1 MSYRN
6 NNIFA
11 TRCFLQK
18 YGDNKR
24 RAHHINEDERR
35 LESEVDSISS
45 RESHLARKENKLE
58 HRLHREKSKLRHL
71 RRGSHELREDQS
83 EERSVISNLRDNNS
97 YLRHEFRDVERDN
110 RYIASELSR
119 AEDFVGEGYGDGL
132 GYGGLGYADG
142 LGYGEFGPYDR
153 FNGPLGGPGRL
164 DRFDR
169 FDGGYDDESTCVRLI
184 KKSDCLQERAA
195 QLNALSEAKLE
206 AAKHCA
212 ARKFGLAKCK
222 LDEAKVTYDTAA
234 LALSDRSPG
243 LRNGG
248 DLSDQKAGNQLVYDI
263 TGGIGKNGCRRD
275 PALFNGPA
283 SRLNECSEGLSNFNS
298 NSSCGSNS
306 NSSSSS
312 NCNPVLSSLGNEC
325 SGGDGNILGAGNI
338 KQTFIKAK
346 VGECGETTCVPSGFS
361 QNTNNNKDV
370 SAEVNGLLEI
380 QLNQKMMVLKAEEQ
394 ALAQSTSIQQAR
406 EVARLQAQAGLLTV
420 NSKINSA
427 LVTALNTCGTTG
439 ELVQSTLDSDLAK
452 ILNEQAQQTS
462 SLTLAEGALVLGC
475 APATCNGG
483 KGICPSGQTP
493 CEIIGLNGQKIV
505 TCCPTQPFSGCDLCG
520 TGLDPSCTCPPGYY
534 RDTIYDEKGNE
545 IFLCCPTPTPTPTV
559 TVFL

>member
-263 TGGIGKNGCRRD
+263 TGGIGKNGCRRE
-275 PALFNGPA
+275 PA

-394 ALAQSTSIQQAR
+394 ALAQSTSVQQAR

-462 SLTLAEGALVLGC
+462 SLTLSEGALVLGC
-475 APATCNGG
+475 APATCNGTG
-483 KGICPSGQTP
+483 GETCPPGQTS
-493 CEIIGLNGQKIV
+493 CVVENSAGQLII
-505 TCCPTQPFSGCDLCG
+505 TCCPTIPPKNCTVCGSGLNPNCQCG
-520 TGLDPSCTCPPGYY
+520 PGGTLDYINGLYQ
-534 RDTIYDEKGNE
+534 
-545 IFLCCPTPTPTPTV
+545 CCPTATAPV
-559 TVFL
+559 L